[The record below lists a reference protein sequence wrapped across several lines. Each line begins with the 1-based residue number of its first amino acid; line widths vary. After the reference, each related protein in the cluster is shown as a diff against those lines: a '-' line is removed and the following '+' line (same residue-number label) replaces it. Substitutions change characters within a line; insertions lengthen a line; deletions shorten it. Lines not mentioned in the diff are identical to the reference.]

1 MEFQA
6 FGLPKILL
14 RTQTQFSHF
23 FLYLRRSF
31 YLRKMEHYFGEIAA
45 LFTAVFWTI
54 TGMSFE
60 SAGKKVGS
68 LSVNLIRLVIAF
80 VIFCV
85 VDYFRRGMV
94 LPFDAGAE
102 RWAWLALSGLV
113 GFVFGDL
120 LLFQAYVIVGARI
133 AMLIM
138 ALAPPI
144 TALVGWWILGEIL
157 SPMNW
162 VGMFVTLAGISIVI
176 LKREKQDVDLTKRRK
191 ITTNYSIKGIL
202 LAFGGAVGQG
212 VGLVLSK
219 KGMGNYDAFAASHI
233 RVITGMIGFAIIIL
247 ITKRYGNVWK
257 AIQHKPAMKRIAL
270 GSFFGPFL
278 GVSFSLIA
286 IQHTQAGIAAT
297 IMSIV
302 PVLIIPPAIVFFH
315 ETVNWKEILGAV
327 ITVGGVAL
335 FFL

>member
-1 MEFQA
+1 MTHYLGEF
-6 FGLPKILL
+6 
-14 RTQTQFSHF
+14 
-23 FLYLRRSF
+23 
-31 YLRKMEHYFGEIAA
+31 AA
-45 LFTAVFWTI
+45 LLTAVFWTV
-54 TGMSFE
+54 TSMSFE

-80 VIFCV
+80 LIYSVLN
-85 VDYFRRGMV
+85 YFRRGML
-94 LPFDAGAE
+94 LPFDAGTE
-102 RWAWLALSGLV
+102 RWVWLAVSGLV

-120 LLFQAYVIVGARI
+120 FLFQSYVIIGARI

-144 TALVGWWILGEIL
+144 TALVGWIVLGEVL

-162 VGMFVTLAGISIVI
+162 LGMAVTLLGISIVI
-176 LKREKQDVDLTKRRK
+176 LKREKQENDSDRKLK
-191 ITTNYSIKGIL
+191 ITTSYSFKGIL
-202 LAFGGAVGQG
+202 FAFGGAIGQG

-219 KGMGNYDAFAASHI
+219 KGMGDYDAFAASHI
-233 RVITGMIGFAIIIL
+233 RVIAGMIGFALIIL
-247 ITKRYGNVWK
+247 FANRYGKVWK
-257 AIQHKPAMKRIAL
+257 ALKHTAAMKRIGL

-297 IMSIV
+297 LMAIV
-302 PVLIIPPAIVFFH
+302 PVLIIPPAILFFH
-315 ETVNWKEILGAV
+315 EKVNWKEILGAI
-327 ITVGGVAL
+327 ITVGGVAI